1 MNVFGDPVWEKLF
14 SSRSWGKY
22 PPEETIRFFM
32 RAKERINR
40 RPLYVLDIGCGVGA
54 SSWMMAK
61 EGGKVSAFDGAPSGL
76 SCINKNAKEF
86 GVLDEIE
93 TVLGDITRPSTYLEK
108 SYDIMVDQYSLY
120 ANPEN
125 RVIDA
130 YREYFKLL
138 KPGGLFLTCGFGYG
152 TTGWNEGRRVSE
164 HSVTDIKE
172 GVMRDTGTVSV
183 FSLEQLKAIL
193 SDIGFAVEYWEQI
206 GENRNEICI
215 DKHIIAISKPDK

>member
-1 MNVFGDPVWEKLF
+1 MNVFGDPVWEKSF

-32 RAKERINR
+32 RAKEKIKHM
-40 RPLYVLDIGCGVGA
+40 PLYVLDIGCGIGA

-61 EGGKVSAFDGAPSGL
+61 EGGKVTAFDGAPSGL

-93 TVLGDITRPSTYLEK
+93 TVLGDITRPSVYLK
-108 SYDIMVDQYSLY
+108 QPYDIMVDQYSIY

-125 RVIDA
+125 MVIEA
-130 YREYFKLL
+130 YKEYFNLL
-138 KPGGLFLTCGFGYG
+138 KPDGLFLTCGFGYA
-152 TTGWNEGRRVSE
+152 TTGWDEGRKVSE
-164 HSVTDIKE
+164 HSVTDIRE

-183 FSLEQLKAIL
+183 FSLDQLISVL
-193 SDIGFAVEYWEQI
+193 SAIGFEVEYWEQI
-206 GENRNEICI
+206 VENRNGICV
-215 DKHIIAISKPDK
+215 DKHTIAVSKPDK